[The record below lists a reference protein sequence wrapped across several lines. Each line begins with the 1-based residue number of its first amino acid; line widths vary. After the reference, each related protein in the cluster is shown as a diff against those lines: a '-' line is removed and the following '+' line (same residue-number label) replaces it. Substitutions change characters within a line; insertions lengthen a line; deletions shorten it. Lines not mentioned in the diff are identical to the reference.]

1 MEEKNT
7 WLALTNLLRIH
18 SPVVVVVVVVV
29 VTTSSAIKTV
39 LSF

>member
-18 SPVVVVVVVVV
+18 SPVVVVVV
-29 VTTSSAIKTV
+29 TTSSAIKTV

>member
-18 SPVVVVVVVVV
+18 SPVVVVVVVV
-29 VTTSSAIKTV
+29 TTSSAIKTV